1 MKSTGMTRRIDE
13 LGRLVIPKEIRKNL
27 KIKDNEILEIYT
39 KEDKIIL
46 QKYSNIDE
54 MQEVLEKYIEI
65 LDKLIGK
72 IIFITDRNKIVGCSN
87 IKRSEYLNKDI
98 SKSLDSLLNIRNTLE
113 QSSIELIDDKIE
125 NGNILISPL
134 IVNSDVVG
142 LVIMLSS
149 NNISEN
155 DKLIF
160 EIVGKILSLYME

>member
-142 LVIMLSS
+142 LIIMLSS